1 MNRAVLASPRR
12 AAQTPVMRVLRS
24 SAVLVALLTALPAA
38 LGVAGSVAAQ
48 AGVGI
53 DPGEI
58 SGLPPITP
66 GESVTVAVQVRN
78 PGTESAS
85 YELIA
90 QPLGDTAELPPDP
103 AWFTFEPATVEL
115 DGGEQAEIQVEV
127 TPGSDAEAGNYL
139 ALLTAQLVLPE
150 AEGSGARVGA
160 AVATKFLFT
169 VAESPDSGGVPTW
182 VFVLGGGVLAFGA
195 LLFLVR
201 RSGLRLRVERP
212 T

>member
-1 MNRAVLASPRR
+1 MHVPIR
-12 AAQTPVMRVLRS
+12 
-24 SAVLVALLTALPAA
+24 LVAAVVAVVAA
-38 LGVAGSVAAQ
+38 LGGGGLAHAQ

-78 PGTESAS
+78 PGTEAAN
-85 YELIA
+85 YEMIV
-90 QPLGDTAELPPDP
+90 QPLADVPELPPE
-103 AWFTFEPATVEL
+103 AEWFTFSPATVEL
-115 DGGEQAEIQVEV
+115 DGGEQAEIQVEL
-127 TPGSDAEAGNYL
+127 TPSDDTDAGNYL

-169 VAESPDSGGVPTW
+169 VAETPDSGGVPTW
-182 VFVLGGGVLAFGA
+182 VFLAGGGVLIAGLAAFAVKKSG
-195 LLFLVR
+195 VR
-201 RSGLRLRVERP
+201 LKVER
-212 T
+212 TT